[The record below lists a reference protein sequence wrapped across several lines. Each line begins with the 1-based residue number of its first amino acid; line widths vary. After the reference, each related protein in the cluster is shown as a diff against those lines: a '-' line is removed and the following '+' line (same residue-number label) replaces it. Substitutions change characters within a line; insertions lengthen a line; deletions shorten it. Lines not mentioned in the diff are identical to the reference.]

1 MKKKMFLPKSILI
14 LLVAS
19 FLFACGD
26 EDDAATPIS
35 NDPTTFEIISESPDH
50 TILEDLLLSSGLDQA
65 LNSGIYTVFAP
76 TDSAFGNIDTSN
88 LSDSQLKNILLNH
101 VVQGAAE
108 SSNLFTTY
116 LNTLAVESLS
126 GVENNLSLY
135 VNVGTDITLNG
146 QSVVTGPDNL
156 ASNGVVHIVDEV
168 ITIPDVTTF
177 AIADPTFGTLVE
189 ALTLDGQPDFVATL
203 SSFEAPAPFTV
214 FAPTNDAFVIA
225 LVELGVESLTD
236 IDPTVLTSILN
247 THVIANANI
256 TLAELESGTIE
267 TLGETFELDAP
278 NATITDQNGRTIA
291 IVVTDV
297 QAGNG
302 VVHVVSSV
310 ILPDLN
316 LDPPP
321 SANSV
326 EMTVGN
332 NGVSSYFVSN
342 ITGNE
347 TVTPLNEANSSWI
360 LTEGTRYKLTIT
372 GANSHPF
379 ELRNSNGDALLS
391 QSNEGSFEADTAVD
405 FQTDG
410 QQFDFTVTPE
420 LAAELNKY
428 FCTIHSGMNGMVS
441 VQ

>member
-1 MKKKMFLPKSILI
+1 MKKKMFSPRLILI
-14 LLVAS
+14 AIVAVLLS
-19 FLFACGD
+19 ACY
-26 EDDAATPIS
+26 EDDAAAPIA

-50 TILEDLLLSSGLDQA
+50 AILEDLLLSFGLDED
-65 LNSGIYTVFAP
+65 LNSGLFTVFAP
-76 TDSAFGNIDTSN
+76 TDAAFGNIDTSS
-88 LSDSQLKNILLNH
+88 LTDSQVKNILLNH

-108 SSNLFTTY
+108 SSSLFSTY

-126 GVENNLSLY
+126 GAENNLSLY
-135 VNVGTDITLNG
+135 VNVGTEITLNG

-156 ASNGVVHIVDEV
+156 ASNGVVHIVNEV
-168 ITIPDVTTF
+168 ITIPNVTTF
-177 AIADPTFGTLVE
+177 ATADPTFGILVE

-214 FAPTNDAFVIA
+214 FAPTNDAFVTA
-225 LVELGVESLTD
+225 LTELGVESLTD
-236 IDPTVLTSILN
+236 IAPSVLTSVLN

-256 TLAELESGTIE
+256 TSAELESGTVE
-267 TLGETFELDAP
+267 TLGETFELDAE
-278 NATITDQNGRTIA
+278 NATITDQNGRTIS
-291 IVVTDV
+291 IILTDV

-316 LDPPP
+316 LDPL
-321 SANSV
+321 V
-326 EMTVGN
+326 QMTVDNDGAQA
-332 NGVSSYFVSN
+332 YFVSN
-342 ITGNE
+342 IIGNE
-347 TVTPLNEANSSWI
+347 NVTPLNTNNSPWT

-379 ELRNSNGDALLS
+379 ELRNGNGDALLS
-391 QSNEGSFEADTAVD
+391 QSNDGSFEGDSAVN
-405 FQTDG
+405 FQTEG

-420 LAAELNKY
+420 LAAELNQY
-428 FCTIHSGMNGMVS
+428 LCTIHSGMNGTVS

>member
-1 MKKKMFLPKSILI
+1 MFLSRLILI
-14 LLVAS
+14 AIVAVLLS
-19 FLFACGD
+19 ACY
-26 EDDAATPIS
+26 EDDAAAPIA

-50 TILEDLLLSSGLDQA
+50 AILEDLLLSFGLDED
-65 LNSGIYTVFAP
+65 LNSGLFTVFAP
-76 TDSAFGNIDTSN
+76 TDAAFGNIDTSS
-88 LSDSQLKNILLNH
+88 LTDSQVKNILLNH

-108 SSNLFTTY
+108 SSSLFSTY

-126 GVENNLSLY
+126 GAENNLSLY

-156 ASNGVVHIVDEV
+156 ASNGVVHIVNEV
-168 ITIPDVTTF
+168 ITIPNVTTF
-177 AIADPTFGTLVE
+177 ATADPTFGILVE

-214 FAPTNDAFVIA
+214 FAPTNDAFVTA
-225 LVELGVESLTD
+225 LTELGVESLTD
-236 IDPTVLTSILN
+236 IAPSVLTSVLN

-256 TLAELESGTIE
+256 TSAELESGTVE
-267 TLGETFELDAP
+267 TLGETFELDAE
-278 NATITDQNGRTIA
+278 NATITDQNGRTIS
-291 IVVTDV
+291 IILTDV

-302 VVHVVSSV
+302 VIHVVRSV

-316 LDPPP
+316 LDPL
-321 SANSV
+321 V
-326 EMTVGN
+326 QMTVDNDGAQA
-332 NGVSSYFVSN
+332 YFVSN
-342 ITGNE
+342 IIGNE
-347 TVTPLNEANSSWI
+347 NVTPLNTNNSPWT

-379 ELRNSNGDALLS
+379 ELRNGNGDALLS
-391 QSNEGSFEADTAVD
+391 QSNDGSFEGDSAVN
-405 FQTDG
+405 FQTEG

-420 LAAELNKY
+420 LAAELNQY
-428 FCTIHSGMNGMVS
+428 FCTIHSGMNGTVS

>member
-1 MKKKMFLPKSILI
+1 MKKKMFLPRLILI
-14 LLVAS
+14 AIVAVLLS
-19 FLFACGD
+19 ACY
-26 EDDAATPIS
+26 EDDAAAPIA

-50 TILEDLLLSSGLDQA
+50 AILEDLLLSFGLDED
-65 LNSGIYTVFAP
+65 LNSGLFTVFAP
-76 TDSAFGNIDTSN
+76 TDAAFGNIDTSS
-88 LSDSQLKNILLNH
+88 LTDSQVKNILLNH

-108 SSNLFTTY
+108 SSSLFSTY

-126 GVENNLSLY
+126 GAENNLSLY
-135 VNVGTDITLNG
+135 VNVGTEITLNG

-156 ASNGVVHIVDEV
+156 ASNGVVHIVNEV
-168 ITIPDVTTF
+168 ITIPNVTTF
-177 AIADPTFGTLVE
+177 ATADPTFGILVE

-214 FAPTNDAFVIA
+214 FAPTNDAFVTA
-225 LVELGVESLTD
+225 LTELGVESLTD
-236 IDPTVLTSILN
+236 IAPSVLTSILN

-256 TLAELESGTIE
+256 TSAELESGTVE
-267 TLGETFELDAP
+267 TLGETFELDAE
-278 NATITDQNGRTIA
+278 NATITDQNGRTIS
-291 IVVTDV
+291 IILTDV

-316 LDPPP
+316 LAPL
-321 SANSV
+321 V
-326 EMTVGN
+326 QMTVDNDGAQA
-332 NGVSSYFVSN
+332 YFVSN
-342 ITGNE
+342 IIGNE
-347 TVTPLNEANSSWI
+347 NVTPLNTNNSPWT

-379 ELRNSNGDALLS
+379 ELRNGNGDALLS
-391 QSNEGSFEADTAVD
+391 QSNDGSFEGDSAVN
-405 FQTDG
+405 FQTEG

-420 LAAELNKY
+420 LAAELNQY
-428 FCTIHSGMNGMVS
+428 FCTIHSGMNGTVS

>member
-1 MKKKMFLPKSILI
+1 MKKKIVIPKSILI
-14 LLVAS
+14 ALVVS
-19 FLFACGD
+19 FLFSCGG
-26 EDDAATPIS
+26 DDAVAPIA
-35 NDPTTFEIISESPDH
+35 NNPTTFEIISESPDH
-50 TILEDLLLSSGLDQA
+50 TMLEDLLLSSGLDEV
-65 LNSGIYTVFAP
+65 LNSGIFTVFAP
-76 TDSAFGNIDTSN
+76 TDAAFGNIDTSN
-88 LSDSQLKNILLNH
+88 LSDGQVKNVLMNH

-108 SSNLFTTY
+108 SSNLITAY
-116 LNTLAVESLS
+116 LNTLAVERLS

-146 QSVVTGPDNL
+146 QSVVTVPDNL
-156 ASNGVVHIVDEV
+156 ASNGVVHSVDEV

-177 AIADPTFGTLVE
+177 SISDPTFRTLVD
-189 ALTLDGQPDFVATL
+189 ALTLDGQPDFLATL

-214 FAPTNDAFVIA
+214 FAPTNDAFATA
-225 LVELGVESLTD
+225 LTELGVESLTD
-236 IDPTVLTSILN
+236 IDPTILTSILN

-256 TLAELESGTIE
+256 TAAELESGTIE
-267 TLGETFELDAP
+267 TLGETFELEAP

-291 IVVTDV
+291 IVVTDL
-297 QAGNG
+297 QASNG
-302 VVHVVSSV
+302 IVHVVSSV

-321 SANSV
+321 HATSV

-332 NGVSSYFVSN
+332 NGVSSYFVSEIIGDEN
-342 ITGNE
+342 
-347 TVTPLNEANSSWI
+347 VTPLNVANSSWI
-360 LTEGTRYKLTIT
+360 LTKGTRYKLTIL
-372 GANSHPF
+372 GATSHPF
-379 ELRNSNGDALLS
+379 ELRNSSGDALLS

-410 QQFDFTVTPE
+410 QQFNFTVTPE

>member
-1 MKKKMFLPKSILI
+1 MFLPRLILI
-14 LLVAS
+14 AIVAVLLS
-19 FLFACGD
+19 ACY
-26 EDDAATPIS
+26 EDDAAAPIA

-50 TILEDLLLSSGLDQA
+50 AILEDLLLSFGLDED
-65 LNSGIYTVFAP
+65 LNSGLFTVFAP
-76 TDSAFGNIDTSN
+76 TDAAFGNIDTSS
-88 LSDSQLKNILLNH
+88 LTDSQVKNILLNH

-108 SSNLFTTY
+108 SSSLFSTY

-126 GVENNLSLY
+126 GAENNLSLY

-156 ASNGVVHIVDEV
+156 ASNGVVHIVNEV
-168 ITIPDVTTF
+168 ITIPNVTTF
-177 AIADPTFGTLVE
+177 ATADPTFGILVE

-214 FAPTNDAFVIA
+214 FAPTNDAFVTA
-225 LVELGVESLTD
+225 LTELGVESLTD
-236 IDPTVLTSILN
+236 IAPSVLTSILN

-256 TLAELESGTIE
+256 TSAELESGTVE
-267 TLGETFELDAP
+267 TLGETFELDAE
-278 NATITDQNGRTIA
+278 NATITDQNGRTIS
-291 IVVTDV
+291 IILTDV

-302 VVHVVSSV
+302 VIHVVRSV

-316 LDPPP
+316 LAPL
-321 SANSV
+321 V
-326 EMTVGN
+326 QMTVDNDGAQA
-332 NGVSSYFVSN
+332 YFVSN
-342 ITGNE
+342 IIGNE
-347 TVTPLNEANSSWI
+347 NVTPLNTNNSPWT

-379 ELRNSNGDALLS
+379 ELRNGNGDALLS
-391 QSNEGSFEADTAVD
+391 QSNDGSFEGDSAVN
-405 FQTDG
+405 FQTEG

-420 LAAELNKY
+420 LAAELNQY
-428 FCTIHSGMNGMVS
+428 FCTIHSGMNGTVS

>member
-1 MKKKMFLPKSILI
+1 MFLSRLILI
-14 LLVAS
+14 AIVAVLLS
-19 FLFACGD
+19 ACY
-26 EDDAATPIS
+26 EDDAAAPIA

-50 TILEDLLLSSGLDQA
+50 AILEDLLLSFGLDED
-65 LNSGIYTVFAP
+65 LNSGLFTVFAP
-76 TDSAFGNIDTSN
+76 TDAAFGNIDTSS
-88 LSDSQLKNILLNH
+88 LTDSQVKNILLNH

-108 SSNLFTTY
+108 SSSLFSTY

-126 GVENNLSLY
+126 GAENNLSLY

-156 ASNGVVHIVDEV
+156 ASNGVVHIVNEV
-168 ITIPDVTTF
+168 ITIPNVTTF
-177 AIADPTFGTLVE
+177 ATADPTFGILVE

-214 FAPTNDAFVIA
+214 FAPTNDAFVTA
-225 LVELGVESLTD
+225 LTELGVESLTD
-236 IDPTVLTSILN
+236 IAPSVLTSVLN

-256 TLAELESGTIE
+256 TSAELESGTVE
-267 TLGETFELDAP
+267 TLGETFELDAE
-278 NATITDQNGRTIA
+278 NATITDQNGRTIS
-291 IVVTDV
+291 IILTDV

-302 VVHVVSSV
+302 VIHVVRSV

-316 LDPPP
+316 LAPL
-321 SANSV
+321 V
-326 EMTVGN
+326 QMTVDNDGAQA
-332 NGVSSYFVSN
+332 YFVSN
-342 ITGNE
+342 IIGNE
-347 TVTPLNEANSSWI
+347 NVTPLNTNNSPWT

-379 ELRNSNGDALLS
+379 ELRNGNGDALLS
-391 QSNEGSFEADTAVD
+391 QSNDGSFEGDSAVN
-405 FQTDG
+405 FQTEG

-420 LAAELNKY
+420 LAAELNQY
-428 FCTIHSGMNGMVS
+428 FCTIHSGMSGTVS

>member
-1 MKKKMFLPKSILI
+1 MFLPRLILI
-14 LLVAS
+14 AIVAVLLS
-19 FLFACGD
+19 ACY
-26 EDDAATPIS
+26 EDDAAAPIA

-50 TILEDLLLSSGLDQA
+50 AILEDLLLSFGLDED
-65 LNSGIYTVFAP
+65 LNSGLFTVFAP
-76 TDSAFGNIDTSN
+76 TDAAFGNIDTSS
-88 LSDSQLKNILLNH
+88 LTDSQVKNILLNH

-108 SSNLFTTY
+108 SSSLFSTY

-126 GVENNLSLY
+126 GAENNLSLY
-135 VNVGTDITLNG
+135 VNVGTEITLNG

-156 ASNGVVHIVDEV
+156 ASNGVVHIVNEV
-168 ITIPDVTTF
+168 ITIPNVTTF
-177 AIADPTFGTLVE
+177 ATADPTFGILVE

-214 FAPTNDAFVIA
+214 FAPTNDAFVTA
-225 LVELGVESLTD
+225 LTELGVESLTD
-236 IDPTVLTSILN
+236 IAPSVLTSILN

-256 TLAELESGTIE
+256 TSAELESGTVE
-267 TLGETFELDAP
+267 TLGETFELDAE
-278 NATITDQNGRTIA
+278 NATITDQNGRTIS
-291 IVVTDV
+291 IILTDV

-316 LDPPP
+316 LDPL
-321 SANSV
+321 V
-326 EMTVGN
+326 QMTVDNDGAQA
-332 NGVSSYFVSN
+332 YFVSN
-342 ITGNE
+342 IIGNE
-347 TVTPLNEANSSWI
+347 NVTPLNTNNSPWT

-379 ELRNSNGDALLS
+379 ELRNGNGDALLS
-391 QSNEGSFEADTAVD
+391 QSNDGSFEGDSAVN
-405 FQTDG
+405 FQTEG

-420 LAAELNKY
+420 LAAELNQY
-428 FCTIHSGMNGMVS
+428 FCTIHSGMNGTVS

>member
-1 MKKKMFLPKSILI
+1 MKKKMFLPRLILI
-14 LLVAS
+14 AIVAVLLS
-19 FLFACGD
+19 ACY
-26 EDDAATPIS
+26 EDDAAAPIA

-50 TILEDLLLSSGLDQA
+50 AILEDLLLSFGLDED
-65 LNSGIYTVFAP
+65 LNSGLFTVFAP
-76 TDSAFGNIDTSN
+76 TDAAFGNIDTSS
-88 LSDSQLKNILLNH
+88 LTDSEVKNILLNH

-108 SSNLFTTY
+108 SSSLFSTY

-126 GVENNLSLY
+126 GAENNLSLY

-156 ASNGVVHIVDEV
+156 ASNGVVHIVNEV
-168 ITIPDVTTF
+168 ITIPNVTTF
-177 AIADPTFGTLVE
+177 ATADPTFGILVE

-214 FAPTNDAFVIA
+214 FAPTNDAFVTA
-225 LVELGVESLTD
+225 LTELGVESLTD
-236 IDPTVLTSILN
+236 IAPSVLTSVLN

-256 TLAELESGTIE
+256 TSAELESGTVE
-267 TLGETFELDAP
+267 TLGETFELDVE
-278 NATITDQNGRTIA
+278 NATITDQNGRTIS
-291 IVVTDV
+291 IILTDV

-302 VVHVVSSV
+302 VIHVVRSV

-316 LDPPP
+316 LAPL
-321 SANSV
+321 V
-326 EMTVGN
+326 QMTVDNDGAQA
-332 NGVSSYFVSN
+332 YFVSN
-342 ITGNE
+342 IIGNE
-347 TVTPLNEANSSWI
+347 NVTPLNTNNSPWT

-379 ELRNSNGDALLS
+379 ELRNGNGDALLS
-391 QSNEGSFEADTAVD
+391 QSNDGSFEGDSAVN
-405 FQTDG
+405 FQTEG

-420 LAAELNKY
+420 LAAELNQY
-428 FCTIHSGMNGMVS
+428 FCTIHSGMNGTVS

>member
-1 MKKKMFLPKSILI
+1 MKKKMFLPRLILI
-14 LLVAS
+14 AIVAVLLS
-19 FLFACGD
+19 ACY
-26 EDDAATPIS
+26 EDDAAAPIA

-50 TILEDLLLSSGLDQA
+50 AILEDLLLSFGLDED
-65 LNSGIYTVFAP
+65 LNSGLFTVFAP
-76 TDSAFGNIDTSN
+76 TDAAFGNIDTSS
-88 LSDSQLKNILLNH
+88 LTDSQVKNILLNH

-108 SSNLFTTY
+108 SSSLFSTY

-126 GVENNLSLY
+126 GAENNLSLY
-135 VNVGTDITLNG
+135 VNVGTEITLNG

-156 ASNGVVHIVDEV
+156 ASNGVVHIVNEV
-168 ITIPDVTTF
+168 ITIPNVTTF
-177 AIADPTFGTLVE
+177 ATADPTFGILVE

-214 FAPTNDAFVIA
+214 FAPTNDAFVTA
-225 LVELGVESLTD
+225 LTELGVESLAD
-236 IDPTVLTSILN
+236 IAPSVLTSILN

-256 TLAELESGTIE
+256 TSAELESGTVE
-267 TLGETFELDAP
+267 TLGETFELDAE
-278 NATITDQNGRTIA
+278 NATITDQNGRTIS
-291 IVVTDV
+291 IILTDV

-316 LDPPP
+316 LDPL
-321 SANSV
+321 V
-326 EMTVGN
+326 QMTVDNDGAQA
-332 NGVSSYFVSN
+332 YFVSN
-342 ITGNE
+342 IIGNE
-347 TVTPLNEANSSWI
+347 NVTPLNTNNSPWT

-379 ELRNSNGDALLS
+379 ELRNGNGDALLS
-391 QSNEGSFEADTAVD
+391 QSNEGSFEGDSAVN
-405 FQTDG
+405 FQTEG

-420 LAAELNKY
+420 LAAELNQY
-428 FCTIHSGMNGMVS
+428 FCTIHSGMNGTVS

>member
-1 MKKKMFLPKSILI
+1 MFLPKLILI
-14 LLVAS
+14 TLVTS
-19 FLFACGD
+19 FLFACSD
-26 EDDAATPIS
+26 DDAAVPIA
-35 NDPTTFEIISESPDH
+35 NNPTTFEIISESPDH

-76 TDSAFGNIDTSN
+76 IDAAFVNTNTSN
-88 LSDSQLKNILLNH
+88 LSDSQVKNILLNH

-108 SSNLFTTY
+108 SSSLFTTY

-135 VNVGTDITLNG
+135 VNVGTEITLNG

-156 ASNGVVHIVDEV
+156 ASNGVVHIVNEV

-177 AIADPTFGTLVE
+177 AIADPTFETLVE

-214 FAPTNDAFVIA
+214 FAPTNDAFVTA
-225 LVELGVESLTD
+225 LTELGVESLTD

-256 TLAELESGTIE
+256 TSAELESGTIE

-278 NATITDQNGRTIA
+278 NATIIDQNGRSITI
-291 IVVTDV
+291 VLTDV

-321 SANSV
+321 SVNIV

-332 NGVSSYFVSN
+332 NGASSYFVSN

-347 TVTPLNEANSSWI
+347 NVTPLNEANSSWT
-360 LTEGTRYKLTIT
+360 LTEGTRYKLTIL
-372 GANSHPF
+372 GASSHPF

-420 LAAELNKY
+420 LATELNKY

>member
-1 MKKKMFLPKSILI
+1 MFLPRLILI
-14 LLVAS
+14 AIVAVLLS
-19 FLFACGD
+19 ACY
-26 EDDAATPIS
+26 EDDAAAPIA

-50 TILEDLLLSSGLDQA
+50 AILEDLLLSFGLDED
-65 LNSGIYTVFAP
+65 LNSGLFTVFAP
-76 TDSAFGNIDTSN
+76 TDAAFGNIDTSS
-88 LSDSQLKNILLNH
+88 LTDSQVKNILLNH

-108 SSNLFTTY
+108 SSSLFSTY

-126 GVENNLSLY
+126 GAENNLSLY

-156 ASNGVVHIVDEV
+156 ASNGVVHIVNEV
-168 ITIPDVTTF
+168 ITIPNVTTF
-177 AIADPTFGTLVE
+177 ATADPTFGILVE

-214 FAPTNDAFVIA
+214 FAPTNDAFVTA
-225 LVELGVESLTD
+225 LTELGVESLAD
-236 IDPTVLTSILN
+236 IAPSVLTSILN

-256 TLAELESGTIE
+256 TSAELESGTVE
-267 TLGETFELDAP
+267 TLGETFELDAE
-278 NATITDQNGRTIA
+278 NATITDQNGRTIS
-291 IVVTDV
+291 IILTDV

-302 VVHVVSSV
+302 VIHVVRSV

-316 LDPPP
+316 LAPL
-321 SANSV
+321 V
-326 EMTVGN
+326 QMTVDNDGAQA
-332 NGVSSYFVSN
+332 YFVSN
-342 ITGNE
+342 IIGNE
-347 TVTPLNEANSSWI
+347 NVTPLNTNNSPWT

-379 ELRNSNGDALLS
+379 ELRNGNGDALLS
-391 QSNEGSFEADTAVD
+391 QSNDGSFEGDSAVN
-405 FQTDG
+405 FQTEG

-420 LAAELNKY
+420 LAAELNQY
-428 FCTIHSGMNGMVS
+428 FCTIHSGMNGTVS

>member
-1 MKKKMFLPKSILI
+1 MFLSRLILI
-14 LLVAS
+14 AIVAVLLS
-19 FLFACGD
+19 ACY
-26 EDDAATPIS
+26 EDDAAAPIA

-50 TILEDLLLSSGLDQA
+50 AILEDLLLSFGLDED
-65 LNSGIYTVFAP
+65 LNSGLFTVFAP
-76 TDSAFGNIDTSN
+76 TDAAFGNIDTSS
-88 LSDSQLKNILLNH
+88 LTDSQVKNILLNH

-108 SSNLFTTY
+108 SSSLFSTY

-126 GVENNLSLY
+126 GAENNLSLY

-156 ASNGVVHIVDEV
+156 ASNGVVHIVNEV
-168 ITIPDVTTF
+168 ITIPNVTTF
-177 AIADPTFGTLVE
+177 ATADPTFGILVE

-214 FAPTNDAFVIA
+214 FAPTNDAFVTA
-225 LVELGVESLTD
+225 LTELGVESLAD
-236 IDPTVLTSILN
+236 IAPSVLTSVLN

-256 TLAELESGTIE
+256 TSAELESGTVE
-267 TLGETFELDAP
+267 TLGETFELDAE
-278 NATITDQNGRTIA
+278 NATITDQNGRTIS
-291 IVVTDV
+291 IILTDV

-302 VVHVVSSV
+302 VIHVVRSV

-316 LDPPP
+316 LAPL
-321 SANSV
+321 V
-326 EMTVGN
+326 QMTVDNDGAQA
-332 NGVSSYFVSN
+332 YFVSN
-342 ITGNE
+342 IIGNE
-347 TVTPLNEANSSWI
+347 NVTPLNTNNSPWT

-379 ELRNSNGDALLS
+379 ELRNGNGDALLS
-391 QSNEGSFEADTAVD
+391 QSNDGSFEGDSAVN
-405 FQTDG
+405 FQTEG

-420 LAAELNKY
+420 LAAELNQY
-428 FCTIHSGMNGMVS
+428 FCTIHSGMNGTVS

>member
-1 MKKKMFLPKSILI
+1 MFLSRLILI
-14 LLVAS
+14 AIVAVLLS
-19 FLFACGD
+19 ACY
-26 EDDAATPIS
+26 EDDAAAPIA

-50 TILEDLLLSSGLDQA
+50 AILEDLLLSFGLDED
-65 LNSGIYTVFAP
+65 LNSGLFTVFAP
-76 TDSAFGNIDTSN
+76 TDAAFGNIDTSS
-88 LSDSQLKNILLNH
+88 LTDSQVKNILLNH

-108 SSNLFTTY
+108 SSSLFSTY

-126 GVENNLSLY
+126 GAENNLSLY

-156 ASNGVVHIVDEV
+156 ASNGVVHIVNEV
-168 ITIPDVTTF
+168 ITIPNVTTF
-177 AIADPTFGTLVE
+177 ATADPTFGILVE

-214 FAPTNDAFVIA
+214 FAPTNDAFVTA
-225 LVELGVESLTD
+225 LTELGVESLAD
-236 IDPTVLTSILN
+236 IAPSVLTSILN

-256 TLAELESGTIE
+256 TSAELESGTVE
-267 TLGETFELDAP
+267 TLGETFELDAE
-278 NATITDQNGRTIA
+278 NATITDQNGRTIS
-291 IVVTDV
+291 IILTDV

-302 VVHVVSSV
+302 VIHVVRSV

-316 LDPPP
+316 LAPL
-321 SANSV
+321 V
-326 EMTVGN
+326 QMTVDNDGAQA
-332 NGVSSYFVSN
+332 YFVSN
-342 ITGNE
+342 IIGNE
-347 TVTPLNEANSSWI
+347 NVTPLNTNNSPWT

-379 ELRNSNGDALLS
+379 ELRNGNGDALLS
-391 QSNEGSFEADTAVD
+391 QSNDGSFEGDSAVN
-405 FQTDG
+405 FQTEG

-420 LAAELNKY
+420 LAAELNQY
-428 FCTIHSGMNGMVS
+428 FCTIHSGMSGTVS

>member
-1 MKKKMFLPKSILI
+1 MKKKMFLPRLILI
-14 LLVAS
+14 AIVAVLLS
-19 FLFACGD
+19 ACY
-26 EDDAATPIS
+26 EDDAAAPIA

-50 TILEDLLLSSGLDQA
+50 TILEDLLLSFGLDED
-65 LNSGIYTVFAP
+65 LNSGLFTVFAP
-76 TDSAFGNIDTSN
+76 TDAAFGNIDTSS
-88 LSDSQLKNILLNH
+88 LTDSQVKNILLNH

-108 SSNLFTTY
+108 SSSLFSTY

-126 GVENNLSLY
+126 GAENNLSLY

-156 ASNGVVHIVDEV
+156 ASNGVVHIVNEV
-168 ITIPDVTTF
+168 ITIPNVTSF
-177 AIADPTFGTLVE
+177 ATADPTFGILVE

-214 FAPTNDAFVIA
+214 FAPTNDAFVTA
-225 LVELGVESLTD
+225 LTELGVESLTD
-236 IDPTVLTSILN
+236 IAPSVLTSVLN

-256 TLAELESGTIE
+256 TSAELESGTVE
-267 TLGETFELDAP
+267 TLGETFELDAE
-278 NATITDQNGRTIA
+278 NATITDQNGRTIS
-291 IVVTDV
+291 IILTDV

-316 LDPPP
+316 LDPL
-321 SANSV
+321 V
-326 EMTVGN
+326 QMTVDNDGAQA
-332 NGVSSYFVSN
+332 YFVSN
-342 ITGNE
+342 IIGNE
-347 TVTPLNEANSSWI
+347 NVTPLNTNNSPWT

-379 ELRNSNGDALLS
+379 ELRNGNGDALLS
-391 QSNEGSFEADTAVD
+391 QSNDGSFEGDSAVN
-405 FQTDG
+405 FQTEG

-420 LAAELNKY
+420 LAAELNQY
-428 FCTIHSGMNGMVS
+428 FCTIHSGMNGTVS

>member
-1 MKKKMFLPKSILI
+1 MKKKMFLSRLILI
-14 LLVAS
+14 AIVAVLLS
-19 FLFACGD
+19 ACY
-26 EDDAATPIS
+26 EDDAAAPIA

-50 TILEDLLLSSGLDQA
+50 AILEDLLLSFGLDED
-65 LNSGIYTVFAP
+65 LNSGLFTVFAP
-76 TDSAFGNIDTSN
+76 TDAAFGNIDTSS
-88 LSDSQLKNILLNH
+88 LTDSQVKNILLNH

-108 SSNLFTTY
+108 SSSLFSTY

-126 GVENNLSLY
+126 GAENNLSLY

-156 ASNGVVHIVDEV
+156 ASNGVVHIVNEV
-168 ITIPDVTTF
+168 ITIPNVTTF
-177 AIADPTFGTLVE
+177 ATADPTFGILVE

-214 FAPTNDAFVIA
+214 FAPTNDAFVTA
-225 LVELGVESLTD
+225 LTELGVESLTD
-236 IDPTVLTSILN
+236 IAPSVLTSVLN

-256 TLAELESGTIE
+256 TSAELESGTVE
-267 TLGETFELDAP
+267 TLGETFELDAE
-278 NATITDQNGRTIA
+278 NATITDQNGRTIS
-291 IVVTDV
+291 IILTDV

-302 VVHVVSSV
+302 VIHVVRSV

-316 LDPPP
+316 LAPL
-321 SANSV
+321 V
-326 EMTVGN
+326 QMTVDNDGAQA
-332 NGVSSYFVSN
+332 YFVSN
-342 ITGNE
+342 IIGNE
-347 TVTPLNEANSSWI
+347 NVTPLNTNNSPWT

-379 ELRNSNGDALLS
+379 ELRNGNGDALLS
-391 QSNEGSFEADTAVD
+391 QSNDGSFEGDSAVN
-405 FQTDG
+405 FQTEG

-420 LAAELNKY
+420 LAAELNQY
-428 FCTIHSGMNGMVS
+428 FCTIHSGMSGTVS

>member
-1 MKKKMFLPKSILI
+1 MFLSRLILI
-14 LLVAS
+14 AIVAVLLS
-19 FLFACGD
+19 ACY
-26 EDDAATPIS
+26 EDDAAAPIA

-50 TILEDLLLSSGLDQA
+50 AILEDLLLSFGLDED
-65 LNSGIYTVFAP
+65 LNSGLFTVFAP
-76 TDSAFGNIDTSN
+76 TDAAFGNIDTSS
-88 LSDSQLKNILLNH
+88 LTDSQVKNILLNH

-108 SSNLFTTY
+108 SSSLFSTY

-126 GVENNLSLY
+126 GAENNLSLY

-156 ASNGVVHIVDEV
+156 ASNGVVHIVNEV
-168 ITIPDVTTF
+168 ITIPNVTTF
-177 AIADPTFGTLVE
+177 ATADPTFGILVE

-214 FAPTNDAFVIA
+214 FAPTNDAFVTA
-225 LVELGVESLTD
+225 LTELGVESLTD
-236 IDPTVLTSILN
+236 IAPSVLTSILN

-256 TLAELESGTIE
+256 TSSELESGTVE
-267 TLGETFELDAP
+267 TLGETFELDAE
-278 NATITDQNGRTIA
+278 NATITDQNGRTIS
-291 IVVTDV
+291 IILTDV

-302 VVHVVSSV
+302 VIHVVRSV

-316 LDPPP
+316 LAPL
-321 SANSV
+321 V
-326 EMTVGN
+326 QMTVDNDGAQA
-332 NGVSSYFVSN
+332 YFVSN
-342 ITGNE
+342 IIGNE
-347 TVTPLNEANSSWI
+347 NVTPLNTNNSPWT

-379 ELRNSNGDALLS
+379 ELRNGNGDALLS
-391 QSNEGSFEADTAVD
+391 QSNDGSFEGDSAVN
-405 FQTDG
+405 FQTEG

-420 LAAELNKY
+420 LAAELNQY
-428 FCTIHSGMNGMVS
+428 FCTIHSGMNGTVS

>member
-1 MKKKMFLPKSILI
+1 MFLPRLILI
-14 LLVAS
+14 AIVAVLLS
-19 FLFACGD
+19 ACY
-26 EDDAATPIS
+26 EDDAAAPIA

-50 TILEDLLLSSGLDQA
+50 AILEDLLLSFGLDED
-65 LNSGIYTVFAP
+65 LNSGLFTVFAP
-76 TDSAFGNIDTSN
+76 TDAAFGNIDTSS
-88 LSDSQLKNILLNH
+88 LTDSQVKNILLNH

-108 SSNLFTTY
+108 SSSLFSTY

-126 GVENNLSLY
+126 GAENNLSLY

-156 ASNGVVHIVDEV
+156 ASNGVVHIVNEV
-168 ITIPDVTTF
+168 ITIPNVTTF
-177 AIADPTFGTLVE
+177 ATADPTFGILVE

-214 FAPTNDAFVIA
+214 FAPTNDAFVTA
-225 LVELGVESLTD
+225 LTELGVESLTD
-236 IDPTVLTSILN
+236 IAPSVLTSVLN

-256 TLAELESGTIE
+256 TSAELESGTVE
-267 TLGETFELDAP
+267 TLGETFELDAE
-278 NATITDQNGRTIA
+278 NATITDQNGRTIS
-291 IVVTDV
+291 IILTDV

-302 VVHVVSSV
+302 VIHVVRSV

-316 LDPPP
+316 LAPL
-321 SANSV
+321 V
-326 EMTVGN
+326 QMTVDNDGAQA
-332 NGVSSYFVSN
+332 YFVSN
-342 ITGNE
+342 IIGNE
-347 TVTPLNEANSSWI
+347 NVTPLNTNNSPWT

-379 ELRNSNGDALLS
+379 ELRNGNGDALLS
-391 QSNEGSFEADTAVD
+391 QSNDGSFEGDSAVN
-405 FQTDG
+405 FQTEG

-420 LAAELNKY
+420 LAAELNQY
-428 FCTIHSGMNGMVS
+428 FCTIHSGMNGTVS

>member
-1 MKKKMFLPKSILI
+1 MKKKMFLPRLILI
-14 LLVAS
+14 AIVAVLLS
-19 FLFACGD
+19 ACY
-26 EDDAATPIS
+26 EDDAAAPIA

-50 TILEDLLLSSGLDQA
+50 AILEDLLLSFGLDED
-65 LNSGIYTVFAP
+65 LNSGLFTVFAP
-76 TDSAFGNIDTSN
+76 TDAAFGNIDTSS
-88 LSDSQLKNILLNH
+88 LTDSQVKNILLNH

-108 SSNLFTTY
+108 SSSLFSTY

-126 GVENNLSLY
+126 GAENNLSLY
-135 VNVGTDITLNG
+135 VNVGTEITLNG

-156 ASNGVVHIVDEV
+156 ASNGVVHIVNEV
-168 ITIPDVTTF
+168 ITIPNVTTF
-177 AIADPTFGTLVE
+177 ATADPTFGILVE

-214 FAPTNDAFVIA
+214 FAPTNDAFVTA
-225 LVELGVESLTD
+225 LTELGVESLAD
-236 IDPTVLTSILN
+236 IAPSVLTSILN

-256 TLAELESGTIE
+256 TSAELESGTVE
-267 TLGETFELDAP
+267 TLGETFELDAE
-278 NATITDQNGRTIA
+278 NATITDQNGRTIS
-291 IVVTDV
+291 IILTDV

-316 LDPPP
+316 LDPL
-321 SANSV
+321 V
-326 EMTVGN
+326 QMTVDNDGAQA
-332 NGVSSYFVSN
+332 YFVSN
-342 ITGNE
+342 IIGNE
-347 TVTPLNEANSSWI
+347 NVTPLNTNNSPWT

-379 ELRNSNGDALLS
+379 ELRNGNGDALLS
-391 QSNEGSFEADTAVD
+391 QSNDGSFEGDSAVN
-405 FQTDG
+405 FQTEG

-420 LAAELNKY
+420 LAAELNQY
-428 FCTIHSGMNGMVS
+428 FCTIHSGMNGTVS

>member
-1 MKKKMFLPKSILI
+1 MFLSRLILI
-14 LLVAS
+14 AIVAVLLS
-19 FLFACGD
+19 ACY
-26 EDDAATPIS
+26 EDDAAAPIA

-50 TILEDLLLSSGLDQA
+50 AILEDLLLSFGLDED
-65 LNSGIYTVFAP
+65 LNSGLFTVFAP
-76 TDSAFGNIDTSN
+76 TDAAFGNIDTSS
-88 LSDSQLKNILLNH
+88 LTDSQVKNILLNH

-108 SSNLFTTY
+108 SSSLFSTY

-126 GVENNLSLY
+126 GAENNLSLY

-156 ASNGVVHIVDEV
+156 ASNGVVHIVNEV
-168 ITIPDVTTF
+168 ITIPNVTTF
-177 AIADPTFGTLVE
+177 ATADPTFGILVE

-214 FAPTNDAFVIA
+214 FAPTNDAFVTA
-225 LVELGVESLTD
+225 LTELGVESLAD
-236 IDPTVLTSILN
+236 IDPSVLTSVLN

-256 TLAELESGTIE
+256 TSAELESGTVE
-267 TLGETFELDAP
+267 TLGETFELDAE
-278 NATITDQNGRTIA
+278 NATITDQNGRTIS
-291 IVVTDV
+291 IILTDV

-302 VVHVVSSV
+302 VIHVVRSV

-316 LDPPP
+316 LAPL
-321 SANSV
+321 V
-326 EMTVGN
+326 QMTVDNDGAQA
-332 NGVSSYFVSN
+332 YFVSN
-342 ITGNE
+342 IIGNE
-347 TVTPLNEANSSWI
+347 NVTPLNTNNSPWT

-379 ELRNSNGDALLS
+379 ELRNGNGDALLS
-391 QSNEGSFEADTAVD
+391 QSNDGSFEGDSAVN
-405 FQTDG
+405 FQTEG

-420 LAAELNKY
+420 LAAELNQY
-428 FCTIHSGMNGMVS
+428 FCTIHSGMNGTVS